1 MPFFQVPNLFYH
13 TRKISKFHQWRKKF
27 RNTNWVIPQQPNHQT
42 KPWIQFEKFMNPT
55 SSWPSILMKV
65 NPLEKM
71 FHQDALG
78 LFISEIRLDVRFQQK
93 FQKYSTLSKF
103 SILDLKKTWS
113 HDLEIL
119 SRLSDRES
127 VSRSKDIFLL
137 GRSLAFSSRC
147 LDRKWAK

>member
-1 MPFFQVPNLFYH
+1 
-13 TRKISKFHQWRKKF
+13 
-27 RNTNWVIPQQPNHQT
+27 
-42 KPWIQFEKFMNPT
+42 MNPT

-103 SILDLKKTWS
+103 SILDLKKT
-113 HDLEIL
+113 
-119 SRLSDRES
+119 
-127 VSRSKDIFLL
+127 
-137 GRSLAFSSRC
+137 
-147 LDRKWAK
+147 